1 MALGTLLARL
11 AEEHGEPKE
20 LRFRTPLERILFE
33 NVAYLVDDERRAE
46 AFAALRRRIGLSAA
60 AILAAD
66 ETTLREVAA
75 LGGMLAEERVA
86 KLREI
91 ALLALE
97 LGDDELRGTL
107 AMAPDAARK
116 VFARFPGIGR
126 PGADKLLLFCG
137 IAPVLAFESNG
148 LRVLLRLGYGKE
160 GASYAASYRS
170 ACAAVESELPA
181 TGEARRRAHV
191 LLRRHGQTLC
201 RRTTP
206 DCSRCCLAA
215 DCPARVRP

>member
-126 PGADKLLLFCG
+126 P
-137 IAPVLAFESNG
+137 VLS
-148 LRVLLRLGYGKE
+148 
-160 GASYAASYRS
+160 
-170 ACAAVESELPA
+170 
-181 TGEARRRAHV
+181 
-191 LLRRHGQTLC
+191 
-201 RRTTP
+201 TTI
-206 DCSRCCLAA
+206 LK
-215 DCPARVRP
+215 